1 MTPINRDY
9 NLYIEE
15 MLTSMLRIEEY
26 IGKMGFN
33 EFKMNYLIVDAIIRN
48 FEIIGEASNGKEFL
62 KLKNIYNADIIL
74 MDLMM
79 PEKGGYETTFE
90 ATLVYRSANKYSEI
104 PWKKMYG
111 LRNLI
116 AHEYFGID
124 YEMIWEISKNDLP
137 QNAIDIKNIIKK
149 EKSKGGNNT

>member
-1 MTPINRDY
+1 MKPITRNY
-9 NLYIEE
+9 NLYLED

-26 IGKMGFN
+26 IGELSFS

-48 FEIIGEASNGKEFL
+48 FEIIGEAS
-62 KLKNIYNADIIL
+62 KNVPTKI
-74 MDLMM
+74 
-79 PEKGGYETTFE
+79 KQ
-90 ATLVYRSANKYSEI
+90 KYPEI

-124 YEMIWEISKNDLP
+124 YEMIWEISKNNLP
-137 QNAIDIKNIIKK
+137 QNSIDLRKII
-149 EKSKGGNNT
+149 ENTTPV

>member
-9 NLYIEE
+9 NLYLED

-26 IGKMGFN
+26 IGDLEFRK
-33 EFKMNYLIVDAIIRN
+33 FKMNYMIVDAIIRN
-48 FEIIGEASNGKEFL
+48 FEIIGEAS
-62 KLKNIYNADIIL
+62 KNVPAEI
-74 MDLMM
+74 
-79 PEKGGYETTFE
+79 K
-90 ATLVYRSANKYSEI
+90 NKYPEI

-124 YEMIWEISKNDLP
+124 YEMIWEISKNNLP
-137 QNAIDIKNIIKK
+137 QNSIDLREIIEK
-149 EKSKGGNNT
+149 EKCTGGNRVDGQ